1 MPLVKGLN
9 VGSDLCGDT
18 LRRKEFFI
26 QKDFVRRYELDR
38 EVSIRVATMK
48 ASILIATL
56 REISEPEVQINE
68 DAQQAYA
75 DAEDWLCRRMNV
87 IFHQI
92 RGMGYQPQLFKKTI
106 ACYME
111 GNRDPMMGKG
121 STFVWVPMCATYIGD
136 ERVYLFRTM
145 NEAHAKSGAKWTMSN
160 SGAIGYTREY
170 LNRVSPELANYIAK
184 LEGKAMQ
191 DESVRDS
198 FTRLGSILRP
208 KQFKEEQ
215 LAERAKAY
223 EDLGD
228 SFGGWA

>member
-1 MPLVKGLN
+1 MPLVKDLN

-18 LRRKEFFI
+18 FRRKEFI
-26 QKDFVRRYELDR
+26 VQKDFVRRFEMDR

-48 ASILIATL
+48 SSILIATL
-56 REISEPEVQINE
+56 REISEPEVQITE
-68 DAQQAYA
+68 EAQQAYA

-92 RGMGYQPQLFKKTI
+92 RGMGMQPKLFKKTI
-106 ACYME
+106 AAYME
-111 GNRDPMMGKG
+111 GNRDPMIAKG
-121 STFVWVPMCATYIGD
+121 CNLIWVPMCATYIGD
-136 ERVYLFRTM
+136 ERVYLFRVM
-145 NEAHAKSGAKWTMSN
+145 PEQMVAAKASWGMAN

-184 LEGKAMQ
+184 LESKAMQ

-198 FTRLGSILRP
+198 FTRLGAILRP

-215 LAERAKAY
+215 IAERARAY
-223 EDLGD
+223 ADKGD
-228 SFGGWA
+228 EFGGWA

>member
-1 MPLVKGLN
+1 MPLVKNLN

-18 LRRKEFFI
+18 FRRKEFI
-26 QKDFVRRYELDR
+26 VQKDFVRRFELDR

-56 REISEPEVQINE
+56 REISEPDVLINE

-92 RGMGYQPQLFKKTI
+92 RGMGYQPQLFKKKV
-106 ACYME
+106 AAYME
-111 GNRDPMMGKG
+111 GNRDPIITPGN
-121 STFVWVPMCATYIGD
+121 SLVWVPMCATYIGD
-136 ERVYLFRTM
+136 ERVYIFRVMPEQMVKAKASWGM
-145 NEAHAKSGAKWTMSN
+145 NN

-184 LEGKAMQ
+184 LESKAMQ
-191 DESVRDS
+191 DESVRES

-208 KQFKEEQ
+208 KQFKDEQ

-223 EDLGD
+223 ADKGD
-228 SFGGWA
+228 TFGGWA

>member
-1 MPLVKGLN
+1 MPLVKNLN

-18 LRRKEFFI
+18 FRRKEFVV
-26 QKDFVRRYELDR
+26 QKDFVRRYEMDR
-38 EVSIRVATMK
+38 EVSIRAANMK

-56 REISEPEVQINE
+56 REISEPEVQITGE
-68 DAQQAYA
+68 AQQAYA

-92 RGMGYQPQLFKKTI
+92 RGMGFQPQLFKKTI

-111 GNRDPMMGKG
+111 GNRDPMIGPG
-121 STFVWVPMCATYIGD
+121 NDFVFVPMCATYIGD

-145 NEAHAKSGAKWTMSN
+145 RAQMVNKGVMWGMSN
-160 SGAIGYTREY
+160 SGVIGYTREY

-184 LEGKAMQ
+184 LESKAMQ

-198 FTRLGSILRP
+198 FTRLGAILRP

-223 EDLGD
+223 ADLGD
-228 SFGGWA
+228 NFGGWA

>member
-1 MPLVKGLN
+1 MPLVKNLN

-18 LRRKEFFI
+18 FRRKEFI
-26 QKDFVRRYELDR
+26 VQKDFVRRYELDR

-56 REISEPEVQINE
+56 REISEPDVQITE
-68 DAQQAYA
+68 EAQQAYA

-121 STFVWVPMCATYIGD
+121 KDFVFVPMCATYIGD

-145 NEAHAKSGAKWTMSN
+145 PEGPAKAGAMWGMNN

-184 LEGKAMQ
+184 LENKAMQ
-191 DESVRDS
+191 DESVRES
-198 FTRLGSILRP
+198 FTRLGAILRP

-215 LAERAKAY
+215 IAERAKAY
-223 EDLGD
+223 ADKGD
-228 SFGGWA
+228 EFGGWA

>member
-1 MPLVKGLN
+1 MPLVKDLK

-18 LRRKEFFI
+18 FRRKEFVI
-26 QKDFVRRYELDR
+26 QKDFVRRYEMDR
-38 EVSIRVATMK
+38 EVSIRVASMK
-48 ASILIATL
+48 ASVMIATL
-56 REISEPEVQINE
+56 REISEPEIQITE
-68 DAQQAYA
+68 DVLQAYA

-92 RGMGYQPQLFKKTI
+92 RGMGYQPQLFKKTV
-106 ACYME
+106 AAYME
-111 GNRDPMMGKG
+111 GNRDPLVNTGNG
-121 STFVWVPMCATYIGD
+121 FVWVPMCATYIGD
-136 ERVYLFRTM
+136 ERVYLFRVM
-145 NEAHAKSGAKWTMSN
+145 HEKLAKSGALWGMNN
-160 SGAIGYTREY
+160 SGVIGYTREY

-184 LEGKAMQ
+184 LENKAMQ

-223 EDLGD
+223 ADKGD
-228 SFGGWA
+228 EFGGWA